1 MSEIPQF
8 NHGNNTEIAD
18 FKSLTRHDRDILPSI
33 KKKGPKILELNAT
46 ARALIE
52 SDDISDER
60 VRPFHVDQNLHITP
74 FDNTEGMRIDIV
86 PDHIIETWRNLHEYN
101 LGLTNHPARIM
112 AMKAVEERGFQPP
125 QPLDENNIV
134 EKTFREGS
142 ILQLSDLG
150 HNVDMR
156 YLDEDSLAS
165 WNTMSP
171 AEKQQRIDELEQ
183 DSQVHR
189 SEQFAL
195 GLPVMLGKQA
205 RSFFGGA
212 AMPDINGSVMSL
224 ATQAMMHMRVDIPE
238 VGYFSD
244 PYRGATLAKAVFE
257 YMDNHPILENYSPE
271 DQEWLKNH
279 WRKNVF
285 GALEVGTDK
294 ALRRAEILAKAGVK
308 SFRIYGHTQGGDV
321 IRTTRAMRQQY
332 HHADLAASQITDL
345 QIAFAVWN
353 EGADSIITG
362 VGSGGR
368 CTTADQAQSIPANA
382 LFPILA
388 RKHGFGIPIIAEG
401 GAIDEPVIA
410 ALIGLS
416 GVNGSG
422 SIGGGTLESPGGA
435 IYLQKDGKYYKPYG
449 GEASPRTKWLSERTF
464 PTGLPYFPEGDQTFK
479 ELDPQNSSIAEKVMR
494 HQQRFILGPV
504 MLRQDATPY
513 IIEAVQNMSPSPLYR
528 KSPTTF
534 ELQRTH

>member
-1 MSEIPQF
+1 MNELPTF
-8 NHGNNTEIAD
+8 NHGEHAEIAN
-18 FKSLTRHDRDILPSI
+18 FKSLTRHGGDILLSI
-33 KKKGPKILELNAT
+33 KQKEAKVLELNAT
-46 ARALIE
+46 ARALRE
-52 SDDISDER
+52 SDDIIDER
-60 VRPFHVDQNLHITP
+60 VRPFQADQQLRLTP
-74 FDNTEGMRIDIV
+74 FDNIEGMRVDIV
-86 PDHIIETWRNLHEYN
+86 PDYIVETWGKLHEYN
-101 LGLTNHPARIM
+101 LELANHPARIM

-125 QPLDENNIV
+125 QPLDEDNIV
-134 EKTFREGS
+134 ERAYNEGT
-142 ILQLSDLG
+142 ILQPSDMG
-150 HNVDMR
+150 HNVDMK
-156 YLDEDSLAS
+156 YLDEERLAK

-171 AEKQQRIDELEQ
+171 EERQQIIEELEQ

-244 PYRGATLAKAVFE
+244 PTRGAALARTVFD
-257 YMDNHPILENYSPE
+257 YMDNHPILDNYSPE
-271 DQEWLKNH
+271 DQEWLKQH
-279 WRKNVF
+279 WRRNIF

-294 ALRRAEILAKAGVK
+294 ALRRAEILAKAGVE

-321 IRTTRAMRQQY
+321 IKTTRAMRQHFPQ
-332 HHADLAASQITDL
+332 ADLAASQITDL

-382 LFPILA
+382 LFPVLA

-422 SIGGGTLESPGGA
+422 SIGGGALESPGGA
-435 IYLQKDGKYYKPYG
+435 IYLHKDGRYYKPYG
-449 GEASPRTKWLSERTF
+449 GEASPRTKWLSGRTF
-464 PTGLPYFPEGDQTFK
+464 PTGLPYFPEGEQTFK
-479 ELDPQNSSIAEKVMR
+479 ELDPETCSIAEKVMR

-504 MLRQDATPY
+504 MLRRDATPY